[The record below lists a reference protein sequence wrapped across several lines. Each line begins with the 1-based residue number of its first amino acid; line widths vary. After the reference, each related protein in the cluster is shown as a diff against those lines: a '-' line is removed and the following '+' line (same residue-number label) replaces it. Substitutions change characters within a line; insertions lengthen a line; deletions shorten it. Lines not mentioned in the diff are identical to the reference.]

1 MEIQLILEEE
11 DFNLWGT
18 KETFEVDFVE
28 VSGEDYIHSLTHKGH
43 DLSPLI
49 DKHRDYIWSA
59 IREREIA
66 LKQESIE
73 RKAEEQ
79 FEQERDN

>member
-1 MEIQLILEEE
+1 MEIQLTLEEE

-18 KETFEVDFVE
+18 ETFEVDFVE
-28 VSGEDYIHSLTHKGH
+28 ISGEDYIHSLTHKGS
-43 DLSPLI
+43 DLSGLI

-59 IREREIA
+59 IREQEIA

-73 RKAEEQ
+73 RKAEGQ
-79 FEQERDN
+79 FEQERGN

>member
-1 MEIQLILEEE
+1 MEIQLTLEEE

-28 VSGEDYIHSLTHKGH
+28 ISGEDYIHSLTHKGS

-66 LKQESIE
+66 LKQARIE
-73 RKAEEQ
+73 EIAEQQ
-79 FEQERDN
+79 FELERGN

>member
-1 MEIQLILEEE
+1 MEIQLTLEEE

-28 VSGEDYIHSLTHKGH
+28 ICGEDYIHSLTHKGH

-49 DKHRDYIWSA
+49 DKHTDYIWSA
-59 IREREIA
+59 IREQEIA
-66 LKQESIE
+66 LKQARIE
-73 RKAEEQ
+73 EIAEQQ
-79 FEQERDN
+79 FELERGN

>member
-1 MEIQLILEEE
+1 MEIQLTLEEE

-28 VSGEDYIHSLTHKGH
+28 ISGEDYIHSLTHKGH

-66 LKQESIE
+66 LKQARIE
-73 RKAEEQ
+73 EIAEQQ
-79 FEQERDN
+79 FELERGN